1 MKSTTI
7 PLLNQKGDKL
17 SDLPLDE
24 KVFDGEVNKVLLH
37 QVIRM
42 YQANLRQGTHATKT
56 RGEVSGGG
64 KKPWRQKGTGR
75 ARAGSIRSPLWR
87 HGGTVFGPHPRDYS
101 YTLPQRMKKS
111 ALRSGLNAK
120 VMDGAVVLVDKL
132 GAEKPKTKEFIALL
146 EALKIKGRTL
156 VVVDKMTEPL
166 KLSCRNIPRILLKP
180 YNEVNA
186 YDLLRYP
193 RILMEEAAFTAL
205 SKTCCAETSS

>member
-87 HGGTVFGPHPRDYS
+87 HGGTVFGPQPRDYS

-111 ALRSGLNAK
+111 ALRSSLNPK

-132 GAEKPKTKEFIALL
+132 GAEKPKTKEFAALL
-146 EALKIKGRTL
+146 EALKI
-156 VVVDKMTEPL
+156 
-166 KLSCRNIPRILLKP
+166 
-180 YNEVNA
+180 
-186 YDLLRYP
+186 
-193 RILMEEAAFTAL
+193 
-205 SKTCCAETSS
+205 

>member
-1 MKSTTI
+1 MKNTTI
-7 PLLNQKGDKL
+7 PILNQKGDKL

-37 QVIRM
+37 QVVRM

-101 YTLPQRMKKS
+101 YTLPKQMKKS

-120 VMDGAVVLVDKL
+120 VMDGTVVLVEKIR
-132 GAEKPKTKEFIALL
+132 AEKPKTKEFATFL

-156 VVVDKMTEPL
+156 VVVDKMTDPL
-166 KLSCRNIPRILLKP
+166 KLSCRNIPGILLKT
-180 YNEVNA
+180 YHQVNA

-193 RILMEEAAFTAL
+193 KMLIEEAAFTAL
-205 SKTCCAETSS
+205 SESTKREKGS

>member
-1 MKSTTI
+1 MKNTTI
-7 PLLNQKGDKL
+7 PILNQKGDKL

-37 QVIRM
+37 QVVRM

-101 YTLPQRMKKS
+101 YTLPKQMKKS

-120 VMDGAVVLVDKL
+120 VMDGTVVLVEKIR
-132 GAEKPKTKEFIALL
+132 AEKPKTKEFATFL

-156 VVVDKMTEPL
+156 VVVDKMTDPL
-166 KLSCRNIPRILLKP
+166 KLSCRNIPGILLKT
-180 YNEVNA
+180 YHQVNA

-193 RILMEEAAFTAL
+193 KMLIEEAAFTAL
-205 SKTCCAETSS
+205 SERTKREKGS